1 MGQVRA
7 RKLSEM
13 RVPKKQAN
21 PIDIQ
26 VGNRVRIRRMLIGM
40 SQERLGDL
48 LGLTFQQVQKY
59 EKGVNRIGAGRL
71 FEVARILNVP
81 IDFFYEGLGGA
92 AGQPGMGDS
101 ESAPVMEFV
110 SSGEGLQLSLA
121 FMKIKDAK
129 VRKRVLDLV
138 KSLAEEEE
146 QKKRAAERIN
156 KLRNLSFNMNSAEAN
171 GEYDNVP
178 AYVRRNMELFG
189 NTLTSVEQFYSKYTV
204 KKDEN
209 DETQISTINTFLDGK
224 KPD

>member
-1 MGQVRA
+1 M
-7 RKLSEM
+7 
-13 RVPKKQAN
+13 PKKQAN

-81 IDFFYEGLGGA
+81 VDFFYEGVAAQL
-92 AGQPGMGDS
+92 AGQPGMS
-101 ESAPVMEFV
+101 EPEGAPPVMEFV

-138 KSLAEEEE
+138 KSLAEEE
-146 QKKRAAERIN
+146 AA
-156 KLRNLSFNMNSAEAN
+156 
-171 GEYDNVP
+171 
-178 AYVRRNMELFG
+178 
-189 NTLTSVEQFYSKYTV
+189 
-204 KKDEN
+204 KD
-209 DETQISTINTFLDGK
+209 
-224 KPD
+224 

>member
-1 MGQVRA
+1 MGQVPA
-7 RKLSEM
+7 RQSSEM

-81 IDFFYEGLGGA
+81 IDFFYEGLSGA

-146 QKKRAAERIN
+146 QKN
-156 KLRNLSFNMNSAEAN
+156 
-171 GEYDNVP
+171 
-178 AYVRRNMELFG
+178 
-189 NTLTSVEQFYSKYTV
+189 
-204 KKDEN
+204 
-209 DETQISTINTFLDGK
+209 
-224 KPD
+224 

>member
-1 MGQVRA
+1 M
-7 RKLSEM
+7 
-13 RVPKKQAN
+13 PKKQAN

-40 SQERLGDL
+40 SQERLGDM

-81 IDFFYEGLGGA
+81 VDFFYEGVSAQLA
-92 AGQPGMGDS
+92 AQPGMS
-101 ESAPVMEFV
+101 EPEGTPPVMEFV

-138 KSLAEEEE
+138 KSLAEEEV
-146 QKKRAAERIN
+146 QK
-156 KLRNLSFNMNSAEAN
+156 
-171 GEYDNVP
+171 V
-178 AYVRRNMELFG
+178 
-189 NTLTSVEQFYSKYTV
+189 
-204 KKDEN
+204 
-209 DETQISTINTFLDGK
+209 
-224 KPD
+224 

>member
-1 MGQVRA
+1 
-7 RKLSEM
+7 
-13 RVPKKQAN
+13 VPKKQAN
-21 PIDIQ
+21 PIDVQ

-71 FEVARILNVP
+71 FEVSRILNVP
-81 IDFFYEGLGGA
+81 VDFFYEGLNA
-92 AGQPGMGDS
+92 PEQPGMREP
-101 ESAPVMEFV
+101 ESSPPVMEFM

-146 QKKRAAERIN
+146 QKN
-156 KLRNLSFNMNSAEAN
+156 
-171 GEYDNVP
+171 
-178 AYVRRNMELFG
+178 
-189 NTLTSVEQFYSKYTV
+189 
-204 KKDEN
+204 
-209 DETQISTINTFLDGK
+209 
-224 KPD
+224 

>member
-1 MGQVRA
+1 MQNE
-7 RKLSEM
+7 K

-48 LGLTFQQVQKY
+48 LGLTFQQIQKY

-71 FEVARILNVP
+71 FEMARILNVP
-81 IDFFYEGLGGA
+81 VDFFYEGVNA
-92 AGQPGMGDS
+92 HTGQPGTAEG

-121 FMKIKDAK
+121 FMKIKDTK

-138 KSLAEEEE
+138 KSLAEEEA
-146 QKKRAAERIN
+146 QK
-156 KLRNLSFNMNSAEAN
+156 
-171 GEYDNVP
+171 V
-178 AYVRRNMELFG
+178 
-189 NTLTSVEQFYSKYTV
+189 
-204 KKDEN
+204 
-209 DETQISTINTFLDGK
+209 
-224 KPD
+224 

>member
-1 MGQVRA
+1 
-7 RKLSEM
+7 
-13 RVPKKQAN
+13 VPKKQAN

-71 FEVARILNVP
+71 FEVSRILNVP
-81 IDFFYEGLGGA
+81 IDFFYEGVNT
-92 AGQPGMGDS
+92 QPGAG
-101 ESAPVMEFV
+101 EPEGAPPVMEFV

-146 QKKRAAERIN
+146 QK
-156 KLRNLSFNMNSAEAN
+156 S
-171 GEYDNVP
+171 
-178 AYVRRNMELFG
+178 
-189 NTLTSVEQFYSKYTV
+189 
-204 KKDEN
+204 
-209 DETQISTINTFLDGK
+209 
-224 KPD
+224 

>member
-1 MGQVRA
+1 M
-7 RKLSEM
+7 
-13 RVPKKQAN
+13 PKKQAN
-21 PIDIQ
+21 PIDVQ

-81 IDFFYEGLGGA
+81 IDFFYEGLATADQTHAGSVDA
-92 AGQPGMGDS
+92 AAP
-101 ESAPVMEFV
+101 PVMEFV

-121 FMKIKDAK
+121 FMKIKDTK

-146 QKKRAAERIN
+146 QK
-156 KLRNLSFNMNSAEAN
+156 S
-171 GEYDNVP
+171 
-178 AYVRRNMELFG
+178 
-189 NTLTSVEQFYSKYTV
+189 
-204 KKDEN
+204 
-209 DETQISTINTFLDGK
+209 
-224 KPD
+224 